1 MLPVRA
7 GVGFHLG
14 DKMDCPCGRGCI
26 RGRLK
31 GLDIEDKTPM
41 LDCAACDE
49 TYYLKLVMCWGEY
62 LDYWYEW
69 RLEDLPHRVLKTKL

>member
-41 LDCAACDE
+41 LDCAACTE
-49 TYYLKLVMCWGEY
+49 THYLKLVMCWDEY
-62 LDYWYEW
+62 EGNYWYEW
-69 RLEDLPHRVLKTKL
+69 RLVELPKRVLKP